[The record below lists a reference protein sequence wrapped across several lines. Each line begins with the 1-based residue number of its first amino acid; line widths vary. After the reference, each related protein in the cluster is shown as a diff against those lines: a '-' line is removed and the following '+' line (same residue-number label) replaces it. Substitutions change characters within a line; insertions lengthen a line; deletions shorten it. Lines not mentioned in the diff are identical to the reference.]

1 MTPHFN
7 TYQERERSALPKVL
21 LSGGIAFGLGVA
33 FTVGYIAWQGQQQRM
48 TEMTAVIEELM
59 EQNKASAQQAVV
71 AAQQPVPQPTPQVAA
86 PQVALVQAPE
96 SQAPQAPAPQA
107 VVQPEAV
114 VQPQAETQPQAVV
127 QQVATP
133 VSYTHL
139 TMPTTPYV

>member
-7 TYQERERSALPKVL
+7 TYQEPERSALPKVL

-33 FTVGYIAWQGQQQRM
+33 FTVGYVAWQAQQERM
-48 TEMTAVIEELM
+48 TEMTSVIEELM
-59 EQNKASAQQAVV
+59 EQNKASAQQALL

-96 SQAPQAPAPQA
+96 PQAPQAPAPQA
-107 VVQPEAV
+107 VVQPQVAVQPEAV
-114 VQPQAETQPQAVV
+114 V
-127 QQVATP
+127 P

-139 TMPTTPYV
+139 TLPTKRIV